1 MKVLK
6 TNEMIGA
13 AIAEQLCVEDLINL
27 YADRVNQ
34 QLEIELPKDTDS
46 PKTLH
51 QAMRYSVLGGG
62 KRIRPALVYATGE
75 ALSCNLANLDC
86 AACAVELMHSYSL
99 IHDDLPAMDNDDLR
113 RGRPTCHKAFTEAT
127 AILAGDAIQALAFS
141 ILANAEI
148 TDDQRVKMIQ
158 LLAKSSGSLGMAGG
172 QAIDLA
178 SVNKQLNESQIT
190 NMHTLK
196 TAALIQ
202 TSVLMAVVASD
213 INDPEMYAHFAH
225 FSEKVGLAF
234 QIRDD
239 ILDIQSD
246 TKTLG
251 KPQGSDAAQN
261 KPTYPS
267 IVGIAQAELSA
278 NNLLQQ
284 ALEEIK
290 ELDERAQN
298 LRAISEYMV
307 TRDS

>member
-1 MKVLK
+1 MK
-6 TNEMIGA
+6 TQSTEE
-13 AIAEQLCVEDLINL
+13 IATEANTVEELLDQ
-27 YADRVNQ
+27 YANRVNH
-34 QLEIELPKDTDS
+34 QLKARLPQETDS

-51 QAMRYSVLGGG
+51 KAMRYSVLGGG

-75 ALSCNLANLDC
+75 ALSTNLESLDC

-113 RGRPTCHKAFTEAT
+113 RGRPTCHKAFDEAT
-127 AILAGDAIQALAFS
+127 AILAGDAIQAQAFS
-141 ILANAEI
+141 ILASDKVTHE
-148 TDDQRVKMIQ
+148 QRVNMIQ
-158 LLAKSSGSLGMAGG
+158 QLAKSSGSLGMAGG

-178 SVNKQLNESQIT
+178 AVNKQLDEEQIKT
-190 NMHTLK
+190 MHTLK

-202 TSVLMAVVASD
+202 ASVLMAVIASD
-213 INDPEMYAHFAH
+213 IDDPEAFAHFAH

-239 ILDIQSD
+239 ILDIQAD

-267 IVGIAQAELSA
+267 IVGVEQAEKTA
-278 NNLLQQ
+278 NNLLQE
-284 ALEEIK
+284 ALDEIK
-290 ELDERAQN
+290 NLDERAEN

-307 TRDS
+307 ARNS